1 MRTIDVRERRARL
14 ARRHLLAPEGG
25 GASVEA
31 ATEALVGLHATDPST
46 VYLSARARVPGFTVA
61 DLDRALYDDRTVVR
75 HLAMRR
81 TLFVVPV
88 GLLPLVQGG
97 VSARVADSEGR
108 RLARE
113 VEKSGLVP
121 DGARWL
127 EQASAAVLDAL
138 AGGRQASSTELRRQI
153 PLLEGSITYGEG
165 RSWGGEVPVG
175 PRVLTVLSAAG
186 EIVRAGNDGRW
197 TVSRPR
203 WATFAGW
210 LGEPLHP
217 EPPRESLAALVEVWL
232 RRFGP
237 ATLQDVRWWFGATLT
252 ATRRALADS
261 GAVEVDLEGRAGY
274 VAADDL
280 DPEPPVEP
288 WAALLPGLDPTTMG
302 WADRDWYLG
311 GHREHVFDGNGN
323 GGPTAWWDGRIVGG
337 WHQDE
342 GGAVVLDLLEQVP
355 SRALRR
361 LRAEADLLTGWLE
374 GTRVTA
380 RFPSPLLRRSAAPG
394 PGGR

>member
-31 ATEALVGLHATDPST
+31 ATEALVCLHATDPGT
-46 VYLSARARVPGFTVA
+46 VYLSARARVPAFTVA
-61 DLDRALYDDRTVVR
+61 DMDRALYDDRTVVR

-97 VSARVADSEGR
+97 VSARVAGSEGR

-113 VEKSGLVP
+113 AEKAGLVP

-127 EQASAAVLDAL
+127 EKASAAVLDAL
-138 AGGRQASSTELRRQI
+138 ADGRQASSTELRNEI
-153 PLLEGSITYGEG
+153 PLLAGSITYGVG

-186 EIVRAGNDGRW
+186 EIVRAINDGRW

-203 WATFAGW
+203 WATVAGW
-210 LGEPLHP
+210 LGEPLRP
-217 EPPRESLAALVEVWL
+217 EPPREALAALVEVWL

-237 ATLQDVRWWFGATLT
+237 ATLQDAKWWFGATLT
-252 ATRRALADS
+252 ATRHALADS
-261 GAVEVDLEGRAGY
+261 GAVEVDLDGTAGY
-274 VAADDL
+274 VAPDDL

-323 GGPTAWWDGRIVGG
+323 GGPTAWWDGRVVGG

-342 GGAVVLDLLEQVP
+342 RGAVVLDLLEEVP
-355 SRALRR
+355 SRALRL
-361 LRAEADLLTGWLE
+361 LRDEADQLTGWLD

-380 RFPSPLLRRSAAPG
+380 RFPSPLLKRAAAPG
-394 PGGR
+394 TGGR